1 MCNFGDAVKL
11 QDALDL
17 LITDWAKE
25 WQLSLSV
32 NKCNILS
39 IRKCPDN
46 ALYYIN
52 GIELPCLSQYRDL
65 GVVITSELSPSLHT
79 QHITATAHQRANSIL
94 RCFVSG
100 DVKQLVR
107 VFIVYVRSLLE
118 YNSVIWSPRLIQDI
132 MKTEKVERH
141 FTKRLRG
148 LKHLSYSDHLNKLG
162 IPSLDL
168 RRLHFDLVYCY
179 KIVFGLVKLN
189 FSDYFDFSV
198 APTRGSVQTV

>member
-1 MCNFGDAVKL
+1 VLCSFIIAHKVSTAKLVNHQSGLNDERQSKLTEDVKVYLYMCNFGDAVKL

-100 DVKQLVR
+100 DVK
-107 VFIVYVRSLLE
+107 
-118 YNSVIWSPRLIQDI
+118 
-132 MKTEKVERH
+132 
-141 FTKRLRG
+141 
-148 LKHLSYSDHLNKLG
+148 
-162 IPSLDL
+162 
-168 RRLHFDLVYCY
+168 
-179 KIVFGLVKLN
+179 
-189 FSDYFDFSV
+189 
-198 APTRGSVQTV
+198 